1 MTRFSLSPAVF
12 LALALT
18 LPLPPALRAQH
29 AVPRGFPPALDA
41 YLAKALHDWQIPGMA
56 VGVVRN
62 DSVLVARGYG
72 VRELGKPAPVDA
84 NTVFDVASLS
94 KAFTTTAIAM
104 LVDEGKMRWD
114 DPVVRYLPEL
124 VLPDSYLTRTATL
137 RDFLSHRTGLHPAN
151 MMWQMS
157 DIGRP
162 GVIARMRYLPAD
174 APFRAGMVYSN
185 IGYTVAGEAAARAAG
200 TSYEV
205 LIRDRILRPLGLTST
220 VADYDHAARMPNL
233 ASPHARVGGVQRPVR
248 REVQRAS
255 IAPAGAIQ
263 SSVTDLARWMRFQL
277 ANGVLDGR
285 RLVSDSSLEQTHSP
299 QVIIPTTAAMRAGR
313 QVEFFAAYGMGWQVM
328 DYRGH
333 PLLWHTG
340 NGDGQIAFLALLPRE
355 KLGVVVLVNTWAA
368 PFVHGALVSYILDT
382 YLGLE
387 PRDYS
392 AEALARV
399 PAMRAADSAAE
410 HRLMEGVVPGS
421 RPPRPLSA
429 YAGTYVDSLY
439 GELAVRVERGGLVLR
454 MGGRQ
459 EADLLHIDHDT
470 FMVHWR
476 DELFR
481 EAFSTRLEF
490 GAGSRGCVLGLQ
502 MRLNRDQVSA
512 TRPARQCPG

>member
-1 MTRFSLSPAVF
+1 MTRFSFSPAVL
-12 LALALT
+12 LALALSMVLAPGT
-18 LPLPPALRAQH
+18 CAQR
-29 AVPRGFPPALDA
+29 AVPQGFPPALDA

-56 VGVVRN
+56 VAVVRN
-62 DSVLVARGYG
+62 DSVLAARGYG
-72 VRELGKPAPVDA
+72 VRELGKPGLVDA
-84 NTVFDVASLS
+84 NTVFDIASLS
-94 KAFTTTAIAM
+94 KAFTSTAVAM

-124 VLPDSYLTRTATL
+124 ALPDSYLTRNATL
-137 RDFLSHRTGLHPAN
+137 RDFLSHRTGLHGAN

-157 DIGRP
+157 AIDRP

-185 IGYTVAGEAAARAAG
+185 VGYTVAGEAAARAAG
-200 TSYEV
+200 TSYEA

-220 VADYDHAARMPNL
+220 VADYDHAARMPNV
-233 ASPHARVGGVQRPVR
+233 ASPHALIGGVQRPIR

-263 SSVTDLARWMRFQL
+263 STVTDLARWMRFQL
-277 ANGVLDGR
+277 NGGVLDGR

-299 QVIIPTTAAMRAGR
+299 QVIIATTPAMRAGR

-340 NGDGQIAFLALLPRE
+340 SGDGQIAYLALLPRE
-355 KLGVVVLVNTWAA
+355 RLGVVVLVNTWAA

-399 PAMRAADSAAE
+399 RAMREADRAAE
-410 HRLMEGVVPGS
+410 RSLMAGVVPGS
-421 RPPRPLSA
+421 HPPRPLTA
-429 YAGTYVDSLY
+429 YAGTYTDSLY
-439 GELAVRVERGGLVLR
+439 GEFTVRVERGALVLR
-454 MGGRQ
+454 IGGRQ
-459 EADLLHIDHDT
+459 EADLLYQDHDT
-470 FMVHWR
+470 FVVHWR

-481 EAFSTRLEF
+481 ELFSTRVEF
-490 GAGSRGCVLGLQ
+490 GADSRGCVLGLR
-502 MRLNRDQVSA
+502 MRLNRDQIAA
-512 TRPARQCPG
+512 TRSARQCGE